1 MLDGGANGVG
11 GVEVAA
17 ESGGF
22 RIADLA
28 TAIWSE
34 LKMLLRRTR
43 PAVGVASR

>member
-28 TAIWSE
+28 TAI
-34 LKMLLRRTR
+34 
-43 PAVGVASR
+43 